1 MWRVRREEGVC
12 RYREGVRAV
21 PGTTRSV
28 LDPRDC
34 ARTVIAEASSCHRLL
49 GLNPTR
55 ATAEQRLWRLMTY
68 HDESLRLPSSQFPI
82 PFLPLLLS
90 RFPCCPSVSLNLLPY
105 LQPLVGGGSYRHS
118 HPNPNLVISLFLPPR
133 RSVLVRLK

>member
-34 ARTVIAEASSCHRLL
+34 ARTVI
-49 GLNPTR
+49 